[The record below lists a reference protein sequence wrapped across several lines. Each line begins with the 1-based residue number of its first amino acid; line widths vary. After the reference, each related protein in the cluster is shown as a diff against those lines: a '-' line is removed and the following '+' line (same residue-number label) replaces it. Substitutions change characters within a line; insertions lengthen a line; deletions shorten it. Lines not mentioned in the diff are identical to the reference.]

1 MWDSKIRKNY
11 LIINVKCKL
20 KISLFLRNVVLLLL
34 FFKSWDLNFF
44 KKIEKQIIKKN
55 RIEFQL
61 VKF

>member
-44 KKIEKQIIKKN
+44 LKIEKQIIKKN